1 MAEVSV
7 DHITCQFFDF
17 RWEEGKKSSGERAA
31 YFLWTRIC
39 INTFLLL
46 CIFHLLTTS
55 SHPSLL
61 VPSLFLFFF
70 FSSHE
75 YFFSF
80 TSTVWRKESF
90 FDCFIFFFLVAMF
103 FQLQQRCEFF
113 LLFLPHQIFVMFY
126 KLCIRSGVR
135 SIKSFG
141 SYCLLPYANE
151 SYLIILKQGIQSRKK

>member
-1 MAEVSV
+1 MDQNLHQYIFAFVHFSPLN
-7 DHITCQFFDF
+7 HLFPPF
-17 RWEEGKKSSGERAA
+17 SLSP
-31 YFLWTRIC
+31 FLI
-39 INTFLLL
+39 
-46 CIFHLLTTS
+46 S
-55 SHPSLL
+55 
-61 VPSLFLFFF
+61 FFF

-90 FDCFIFFFLVAMF
+90 FDCFIFFFVAMF

-151 SYLIILKQGIQSRKK
+151 SYVIILKQGIQSRKK